1 MWHMYM
7 LTCFLSTLMV
17 RLVCSFDLFRIIS
30 SHSPNIVTFGLNFA
44 RESGIPR
51 KRRIPVSIP
60 ISNGRKARN
69 PLSFFD
75 KITPFSTYK
84 LVKIRGLRVHYS
96 FLDSPPPCT
105 TACVIVGPYSWWLW
119 VCILQVWSA
128 YKMVML
134 IYCL

>member
-44 RESGIPR
+44 WESGIPR

-60 ISNGRKARN
+60 ISNGWKARN

-96 FLDSPPPCT
+96 FLDSPPPARLHVLLLAHIADDFEFAFCR
-105 TACVIVGPYSWWLW
+105 CGLHIKW
-119 VCILQVWSA
+119 
-128 YKMVML
+128 
-134 IYCL
+134 